1 MLPIIKWPGGKD
13 RELKYI
19 IPALP
24 LEYNDFYDPF
34 VGGGSVFAALA
45 ARHYFINDFS
55 EELMSLYRAISDD
68 YDAFYN
74 FACHIDDA
82 WVGADRFFDGS
93 EALIGL
99 YTAYRDNQLTEDDF
113 LAAVTD
119 YCASNRV
126 RINNILSEDLAI
138 ADNVLFDELVK
149 NLKRKMLRMK
159 VLEAK
164 KNTLSQADVCE
175 NIRTAIK
182 SALYMYFRHLYNAG
196 QAPSLQTALFLFI
209 RNYCYSAMF
218 RYSSDG
224 KFNVPYG
231 GMAYN
236 NKRLDRKLDYYRSDE
251 VRERMAVTTLAN
263 LDFEIF
269 FEAYQ
274 PNEEDFVF
282 LDPPYDSEFSTY
294 AQNEFTRAD
303 HLRLA
308 NYLVNR
314 CPAKWMLVIK
324 NTDYI
329 YHLYNHPGINI
340 RAFNKA
346 YQVSF
351 MNRNDRSAEHLL
363 ITNYR

>member
-19 IPALP
+19 IPLLP
-24 LEYNDFYDPF
+24 PDYNDIYDPF
-34 VGGGSVFAALA
+34 VGGGSVFAALHG
-45 ARHYFINDFS
+45 RHYFINDFS

-68 YDAFYN
+68 DAAFYN
-74 FACHIDDA
+74 FARHIDDA
-82 WVGADRFFDGS
+82 WGEADRFFDGS
-93 EALIGL
+93 EELIGL
-99 YTAYRDNQLTEDDF
+99 YISYRDNRLKKNDF
-113 LAAVTD
+113 LAAVSD
-119 YCASNRV
+119 YCIANRA
-126 RINNILSEDLAI
+126 RINDILSEELAI
-138 ADNVLFDELVK
+138 AENVLFDEIVK

-159 VLEAK
+159 VLEVR

-182 SALYMYFRHLYNAG
+182 SALYMYFRHLYNEG
-196 QAPSLQTALFLFI
+196 QEPSLQTALFLFI

-231 GMAYN
+231 GIAYN
-236 NKRLDRKLDYYRSDE
+236 NKRLDRKLDYYRSRE

-263 LDFEIF
+263 LDFEAF
-269 FEAYQ
+269 FDEFQ
-274 PNEEDFVF
+274 PTENDFVF

-294 AQNEFTRAD
+294 AQNEFTRAA

-308 NYLVNR
+308 NYLVNH
-314 CPAKWMLVIK
+314 CLAKWMLVIK

-329 YHLYNHPGINI
+329 YNLYNHPGIDI
-340 RAFNKA
+340 RVFNKA

-351 MNRNDRSAEHLL
+351 MNRNDRSAIHLL
-363 ITNYR
+363 ITNY